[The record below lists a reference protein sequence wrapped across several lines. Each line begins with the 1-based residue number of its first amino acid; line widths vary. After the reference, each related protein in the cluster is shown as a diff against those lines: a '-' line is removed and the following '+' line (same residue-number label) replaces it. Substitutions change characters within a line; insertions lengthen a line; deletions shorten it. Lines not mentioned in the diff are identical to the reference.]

1 MQTRGEFSSLFQAQA
16 IIYCWEPKSSNLWN
30 PGCLPALYSSK
41 NFLVISA
48 RAKVGYLGLLGT
60 ARAQPRTFFS
70 PLRRNTWVTVMVKK
84 IRWNGIHLLY
94 RFVCFVFCSGSC
106 DILRGIFL
114 SYNSLYIHVHM
125 TSVKFK
131 RHSSLKVTSPVLKWE
146 NKQT

>member
-1 MQTRGEFSSLFQAQA
+1 
-16 IIYCWEPKSSNLWN
+16 
-30 PGCLPALYSSK
+30 
-41 NFLVISA
+41 
-48 RAKVGYLGLLGT
+48 
-60 ARAQPRTFFS
+60 
-70 PLRRNTWVTVMVKK
+70 MVKK

-131 RHSSLKVTSPVLKWE
+131 RHSSLKVTSLVLKWE
-146 NKQT
+146 DKQTLRKGYMDRKFYQIDLLKYRCILVLIK